1 MKELVPPD
9 PAVRE
14 WGSQRSG
21 WPWLLAAA
29 CLAVILIALLLR
41 REENRSSRQ
50 PASAASPG
58 ALDAADSGS
67 GAQTRAWRRRLSSDP
82 APTAAEIVADK
93 LSEFARNR
101 REVVRA
107 MARRFQV
114 EVPADVERF
123 FAAVEGGRW
132 DEIEN
137 AFKPLH
143 DRCYNAKPPPH
154 DLDVLW
160 GPILES
166 LGAAESAHEWP
177 AQKLLDYGNAVLG
190 TLRPGMVYV
199 GGTDPGRFIPTLLN
213 ETSDGERHVI
223 VTQNGLAAGSYLDY
237 VNFLYGDRLAI
248 PTDEDSNRA
257 FQDYLTDFQQRLAH
271 DQQFPDEPKQVL
283 PGENSG
289 TKRDGTSN
297 FTVSSQDERTRVSG
311 EVAVMAVNERLLQM
325 VLEKNPNASFALE
338 ESFPLKSTY
347 AGAAPLGPIMELRV
361 PEEQNA
367 FTAERAAQTV
377 DYWRTATQQLLSD
390 TEATGSPD
398 TLKTYSHMAAAQAN
412 LLADHNYN
420 GEAEEAYRLA
430 SQVWPGNPEAANGL
444 AEILARA
451 GRAEDARGVLE
462 DFVRNNPDQ
471 RPAMESAAAWRLV
484 IAPPTARPASQ
495 P

>member
-1 MKELVPPD
+1 MKEIVPPD

-14 WGSQRSG
+14 GGSQRSR
-21 WPWLLAAA
+21 WPWLLVTA

-41 REENRSSRQ
+41 RGENRSSGQ
-50 PASAASPG
+50 LASP
-58 ALDAADSGS
+58 AAPGVLTADG
-67 GAQTRAWRRRLSSDP
+67 TRSRAEAGGWHLRLSSAP
-82 APTAAEIVADK
+82 APTAAEIVAGK

-101 REVVRA
+101 REVVQV

-123 FAAVEGGRW
+123 FDAVEGGRW

-143 DRCYNAKPPPH
+143 DRYYNAKPPPH

-223 VTQNGLAAGSYLDY
+223 VTQNGLAAGSYLGY

-289 TKRDGTSN
+289 TKRDGTSS
-297 FTVSSQDERTRVSG
+297 FTVSSQDERVRLSG

-325 VLEKNPNASFALE
+325 LLEKNPDASFALE

-361 PEEQNA
+361 PDELNA
-367 FTAERAAQTV
+367 FTAERAAQTL
-377 DYWRTATQQLLSD
+377 DYWRATTQQLLSD
-390 TEATGSPD
+390 TEASGSPD

-420 GEAEEAYRLA
+420 GEAEQAYRLA
-430 SQVWPGNPEAANGL
+430 SQLSPSNPEAANGL
-444 AEILARA
+444 AETLARA

-462 DFVRNNPDQ
+462 EFVRNNPDR
-471 RPAMESAAAWRLV
+471 RPAMESSAAWRLV
-484 IAPPTARPASQ
+484 VPPPTARPASQ